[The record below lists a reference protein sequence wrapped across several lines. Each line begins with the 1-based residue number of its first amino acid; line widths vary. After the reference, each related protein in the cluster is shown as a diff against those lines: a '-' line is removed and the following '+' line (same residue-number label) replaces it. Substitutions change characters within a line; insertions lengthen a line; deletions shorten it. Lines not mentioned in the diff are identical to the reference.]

1 MKKTLADTGLILL
14 FTLFHEGIVIMSLMI
29 AGYIN
34 PTGPTWALICDI
46 GIFAVCIGMMI
57 WAKIKRL
64 VKHEG
69 K

>member
-1 MKKTLADTGLILL
+1 MKKTLADTGLMIL

-29 AGYIN
+29 AGYIE

-46 GIFAVCIGMMI
+46 VIFAVSIAVMT
-57 WAKIKRL
+57 WAKVKRL
-64 VKHEG
+64 VKHES